1 MEFQLHLYWRDKN
14 WVKRGYA
21 LNLNVAVD
29 FRRKIFMTFENPRYD
44 YVNSNSLEVV
54 RKQDIRDYI
63 HFLKR
68 EGFEE
73 EYEKYR
79 DFQLKRIYAV
89 MDRFIEKTEKIKS
102 EI

>member
-73 EYEKYR
+73 VDECRNTSAWY
-79 DFQLKRIYAV
+79 
-89 MDRFIEKTEKIKS
+89 
-102 EI
+102 

>member
-1 MEFQLHLYWRDKN
+1 MSLKVICEFGDFEPW
-14 WVKRGYA
+14 GG
-21 LNLNVAVD
+21 AVD

-73 EYEKYR
+73 VDE
-79 DFQLKRIYAV
+79 F
-89 MDRFIEKTEKIKS
+89 
-102 EI
+102 